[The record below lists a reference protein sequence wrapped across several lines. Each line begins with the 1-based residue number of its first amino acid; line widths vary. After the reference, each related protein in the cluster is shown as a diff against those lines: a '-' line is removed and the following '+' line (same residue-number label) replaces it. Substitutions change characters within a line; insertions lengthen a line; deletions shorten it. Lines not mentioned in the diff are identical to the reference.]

1 MASSIDHKW
10 KRDVFLSFRGEDT
23 RNNFVGHLHAS
34 LERSG
39 INTFKDDQNLQRGEE
54 ISSALL
60 TAIQE
65 SRFSIVILS
74 KNYASSTWCLKEL
87 VKIVEC
93 RSKGQTIYPIFYDV
107 DPSEVRHHKG
117 NFGVALENHER
128 TLIKPDLEKVQSW
141 RLALT
146 EVANLS
152 GWDTAKKKSEAEVIQ
167 EIVQRISEQK
177 LSSTKIS
184 IAKHPV
190 GIESHVQEISKL
202 LAINPEEVRKVGIYG
217 CQGVGKTTIAK
228 AIYNRHASQ
237 FDGCSFLMNV
247 RDKSKVQYQMVELQE
262 LLLHE
267 ILGEDMK
274 LGNVD
279 TGITVIKE
287 RLRHKRVLI
296 VIDGVESTDPNPL
309 DKLAGG
315 LDWFGPGSR
324 IILTTREE
332 SVLKTQDDVP
342 SIYPVK
348 TMGQSDAI
356 QLFSWYAFKKNKPE
370 VDYMKLVKAVVRHS
384 KGLPSALV
392 KLGSDLCSRSKDYWK
407 SELSKYNAIEGENHD
422 DIWIRRL
429 NDLVE
434 RHYNDETGERHP
446 SLLQLLNGTLES
458 PSNNVHVPNFN
469 MNALEQ
475 CDDVDWNDDFDLQS
489 IKFEQSAE
497 ETSLPDADEISK
509 QGMKAWEG
517 QNENPYAGATQDVE
531 KGEQWRNASQ
541 GGKMTTKMTTTMNT
555 TMMIMMGKVQ
565 AKAHIMVDLQIMAL
579 LGKVETI
586 IYTMVELE
594 MMMMLGKVQ
603 AKSHI
608 MVDLQIMVELEMT
621 TTTMTTTM
629 NTTMMMGKVQAKAH
643 IIVDLQ
649 IMALLGKVETIIYT
663 MVELEML
670 LLKIMIMMVMVNLK
684 MMKMLTKVKT
694 KINMLKER
702 SIGKIDWEDRGIRL
716 GVFVA
721 SRCFNSSSKYC
732 DIVLIME

>member
-1 MASSIDHKW
+1 
-10 KRDVFLSFRGEDT
+10 
-23 RNNFVGHLHAS
+23 
-34 LERSG
+34 
-39 INTFKDDQNLQRGEE
+39 
-54 ISSALL
+54 
-60 TAIQE
+60 
-65 SRFSIVILS
+65 
-74 KNYASSTWCLKEL
+74 
-87 VKIVEC
+87 
-93 RSKGQTIYPIFYDV
+93 
-107 DPSEVRHHKG
+107 
-117 NFGVALENHER
+117 
-128 TLIKPDLEKVQSW
+128 
-141 RLALT
+141 
-146 EVANLS
+146 
-152 GWDTAKKKSEAEVIQ
+152 
-167 EIVQRISEQK
+167 
-177 LSSTKIS
+177 
-184 IAKHPV
+184 
-190 GIESHVQEISKL
+190 
-202 LAINPEEVRKVGIYG
+202 
-217 CQGVGKTTIAK
+217 
-228 AIYNRHASQ
+228 
-237 FDGCSFLMNV
+237 
-247 RDKSKVQYQMVELQE
+247 MVELQE

-541 GGKMTTKMTTTMNT
+541 GGSKNPYH
-555 TMMIMMGKVQ
+555 GE
-565 AKAHIMVDLQIMAL
+565 
-579 LGKVETI
+579 LGDNDAASQGGNYDPYYGGARNDDEDDNNDEHNDDDNDGQGASESPYYGGPTDHGVAGQSGNYNLYYGGARNDDDAGQGTGEKPYYGGPTDHGGARNDDDDNDNDDEHNDDDGQGASESPYYSGPTDHGVAGQSGNYNLYHGGARNAAAEDNDNDGDG
-586 IYTMVELE
+586 ELE
-594 MMMMLGKVQ
+594 DDEDANKGENKNQ
-603 AKSHI
+603 Y
-608 MVDLQIMVELEMT
+608 VEREEYWE
-621 TTTMTTTM
+621 
-629 NTTMMMGKVQAKAH
+629 G
-643 IIVDLQ
+643 
-649 IMALLGKVETIIYT
+649 
-663 MVELEML
+663 
-670 LLKIMIMMVMVNLK
+670 
-684 MMKMLTKVKT
+684 
-694 KINMLKER
+694 INE
-702 SIGKIDWEDRGIRL
+702 
-716 GVFVA
+716 
-721 SRCFNSSSKYC
+721 NPYP
-732 DIVLIME
+732 

>member
-1 MASSIDHKW
+1 VNQVHSDKSIFCFESNLLC
-10 KRDVFLSFRGEDT
+10 VFLCFI
-23 RNNFVGHLHAS
+23 VG
-34 LERSG
+34 R
-39 INTFKDDQNLQRGEE
+39 
-54 ISSALL
+54 
-60 TAIQE
+60 
-65 SRFSIVILS
+65 
-74 KNYASSTWCLKEL
+74 
-87 VKIVEC
+87 
-93 RSKGQTIYPIFYDV
+93 
-107 DPSEVRHHKG
+107 
-117 NFGVALENHER
+117 
-128 TLIKPDLEKVQSW
+128 
-141 RLALT
+141 
-146 EVANLS
+146 
-152 GWDTAKKKSEAEVIQ
+152 SEAEVIQ

-309 DKLAGG
+309 EKLAGG

-541 GGKMTTKMTTTMNT
+541 GGSKNPYH
-555 TMMIMMGKVQ
+555 GE
-565 AKAHIMVDLQIMAL
+565 
-579 LGKVETI
+579 LGDNDAASQGGNYDPYYGGARNDDEDDNNDEHNDDDNDGQGASESPYYGGPTDHGVAGQSGNYNLYYGGARNDDDAGQGTGEKPYYGGPTDHGGARNDDDDNDNDDEHNDDDGQGASESPYYSGPTDHGVAGQSGNYNLYHGGARNAAAEDNDNDGDG
-586 IYTMVELE
+586 ELE
-594 MMMMLGKVQ
+594 DDEDANKGENKNQ
-603 AKSHI
+603 Y
-608 MVDLQIMVELEMT
+608 VEREEYWE
-621 TTTMTTTM
+621 
-629 NTTMMMGKVQAKAH
+629 G
-643 IIVDLQ
+643 
-649 IMALLGKVETIIYT
+649 
-663 MVELEML
+663 
-670 LLKIMIMMVMVNLK
+670 
-684 MMKMLTKVKT
+684 
-694 KINMLKER
+694 INE
-702 SIGKIDWEDRGIRL
+702 
-716 GVFVA
+716 
-721 SRCFNSSSKYC
+721 NPYP
-732 DIVLIME
+732 

>member
-1 MASSIDHKW
+1 M
-10 KRDVFLSFRGEDT
+10 
-23 RNNFVGHLHAS
+23 
-34 LERSG
+34 
-39 INTFKDDQNLQRGEE
+39 GEE
-54 ISSALL
+54 
-60 TAIQE
+60 
-65 SRFSIVILS
+65 
-74 KNYASSTWCLKEL
+74 
-87 VKIVEC
+87 
-93 RSKGQTIYPIFYDV
+93 
-107 DPSEVRHHKG
+107 
-117 NFGVALENHER
+117 
-128 TLIKPDLEKVQSW
+128 QSMW
-141 RLALT
+141 
-146 EVANLS
+146 
-152 GWDTAKKKSEAEVIQ
+152 SEAEVIQ

-287 RLRHKRVLI
+287 KLRHKRVLI

-324 IILTTREE
+324 IIITTTEE

-392 KLGSDLCSRSKDYWK
+392 KLGSDLCSRSKDYWE

-434 RHYNDETGERHP
+434 RHYNDETGEMHP

-541 GGKMTTKMTTTMNT
+541 GGSKNPYH
-555 TMMIMMGKVQ
+555 GE
-565 AKAHIMVDLQIMAL
+565 
-579 LGKVETI
+579 LGDDDAASQGGNYDPYYGGARNDDEDDNNDEHNDDDNDGQGASESPYYGGPTDHGVAGQSGNYNLYYGGARNDDDAGQGTGEKPYYGGPTDHGGARNDDDDNDNDDEHNDDDGQGASESPYYSGPTDHGVAGQSGNYNLYHGGARNAAAEDDDNDGDG
-586 IYTMVELE
+586 ELE
-594 MMMMLGKVQ
+594 DDEDANKGENKNQ
-603 AKSHI
+603 Y
-608 MVDLQIMVELEMT
+608 VEREEYWE
-621 TTTMTTTM
+621 
-629 NTTMMMGKVQAKAH
+629 G
-643 IIVDLQ
+643 
-649 IMALLGKVETIIYT
+649 
-663 MVELEML
+663 
-670 LLKIMIMMVMVNLK
+670 
-684 MMKMLTKVKT
+684 
-694 KINMLKER
+694 INE
-702 SIGKIDWEDRGIRL
+702 
-716 GVFVA
+716 
-721 SRCFNSSSKYC
+721 NPYP
-732 DIVLIME
+732 